1 MNGFK
6 RLMFSVCVLSIDK
19 GSEYVVNMVVNWFV
33 NLYGYSFF
41 VMKYKDIGRNDVI
54 IIWFVFV
61 IWKRFLKKILI
72 VILFL
77 FILLVY

>member
-1 MNGFK
+1 
-6 RLMFSVCVLSIDK
+6 MFSVCVLSIDK

-41 VMKYKDIGRNDVI
+41 VKKYIDMGRNDVI

-61 IWKRFLKKILI
+61 IWKRF
-72 VILFL
+72 
-77 FILLVY
+77 